1 MSSATTLVEDFERIR
16 TDTSSLAGY
25 KFPPVRPEKPKAA
38 EVQWS
43 KVIPIRDLSSWQD
56 DAVIGVLKISK
67 LPQNWD
73 SYNSPPPTKKAVD
86 ASINLLRDKYVSSID
101 LPAPFIVPIS
111 GGGIQIEWIIDDREL
126 ELEVLP
132 DGSIEYLKSENKEPC
147 EEEKI
152 AFPSS
157 AEIFSLL
164 SWLLS
169 EQNTRNYPT

>member
-1 MSSATTLVEDFERIR
+1 MSNVATLVEDFERIR
-16 TDTSSLAGY
+16 TDTSSLAEY
-25 KFPPVRPEKPKAA
+25 KFPPVRPEKSKAV

-56 DAVIGVLKISK
+56 DAVIGVLRISN

-73 SYNSPPPTKKAVD
+73 SYNSPPPTQKAVD
-86 ASINLLRDKYVSSID
+86 VSINLLRDNYLSSID

-132 DGSIEYLKSENKEPC
+132 DGSIEYLKSENKEPF

-152 AFPSS
+152 ASPSS

-169 EQNTRNYPT
+169 KQHPENYPT